1 MAGPLCPQFHQSTL
15 KSCFSSSLL
24 FPRSPTTPEFPFLV
38 RTRRSHSGNSTFKD
52 LFERKLSQVPP
63 CEQSQ
68 GKRFWQLG
76 LSSSPP
82 TLPRAPPSHCHLLLP
97 PPQTCSLLPGQQQ
110 HLAHLGC
117 VWCFLATLAET
128 VWGEVSLLLFPP
140 LLIIVQA
147 FRSFRSFSS
156 LHGLQF
162 AHKLLVGWM
171 CPGDGPEP
179 PSSTWWHPQ
188 QLQVQG

>member
-1 MAGPLCPQFHQSTL
+1 MSPPSGRVHCPQFHQSAF
-15 KSCFSSSLL
+15 KSRFSSSLF
-24 FPRSPTTPEFPFLV
+24 FPRSPTTPEFPLLV

-68 GKRFWQLG
+68 GKRFWQPG

-82 TLPRAPPSHCHLLLP
+82 TLPHAPPSHFHLLLP
-97 PPQTCSLLPGQQQ
+97 PPQTCGLVPGQQQ
-110 HLAHLGC
+110 HLAHLRC
-117 VWCFLATLAET
+117 VWCFLATLADA
-128 VWGEVSLLLFPP
+128 VWGEVSLLLFAT

-147 FRSFRSFSS
+147 LRSFSS
-156 LHGLQF
+156 FSSPHGPQF
-162 AHKLLVGWM
+162 AHKLLGGWM

-179 PSSTWWHPQ
+179 PSSTW
-188 QLQVQG
+188 